1 MPNAIKYS
9 TDTQTLALKKGNY
22 WIGTGDVGKGPT
34 SSTDYWNGITPP
46 TGGYT
51 IYLNKA
57 SNGPSIYT
65 PSNDSQLITI
75 TNRIA
80 GASYTTINE
89 CFNYFNGQS
98 DKMVVNRDVEGIV
111 TDGLQ
116 LYLDAGFLPSYPQN
130 GTTWTDL
137 SGNGDTCTLT
147 NGPTFNSSNGG
158 SIVIDSVDDYVVST
172 STSNTNINS
181 TTGYTFGAWVYPT
194 FTATELNDRQ
204 IQSVVCSRAN
214 STATN
219 DYTIAFGLVSNSLG
233 CGVYQDR
240 KLYLNNVG
248 NNLCSANKFD
258 WTNNAWQYI
267 VVTQVGTGA
276 GSVNMYVNGTNV
288 LSSTGFIV
296 SGNATN
302 KYFFGQSLNT
312 NQVKYNG
319 RIAINHVYNR
329 ALSASEVLQNYN
341 AQNGRFAV

>member
-9 TDTQTLALKKGNY
+9 TNAQTLALKKGNY

-111 TDGLQ
+111 TNGLQ
-116 LYLDAGFLPSYPQN
+116 LYVDAGFIPSYPRN

-137 SGNGDTCTLT
+137 SGNGNNGTLT
-147 NGPTFNSSNGG
+147 NGPTFNSDNGG
-158 SIVIDSVDDYVVST
+158 SIVFDGSNDYVDITRQLYLANAIAFSFSCWMKRATSSGLVLMYQGNGPLQDVSISLWNDGFAYFEIGNGSETYGYVANNSSNWQFLAMVYDGSLTGNSNRLKGWVNNTQQTLLYEGTIPST
-172 STSNTNINS
+172 S
-181 TTGYTFGAWVYPT
+181 G
-194 FTATELNDRQ
+194 Q
-204 IQSVVCSRAN
+204 AN
-214 STATN
+214 STCR
-219 DYTIAFGLVSNSLG
+219 LG
-233 CGVYQDR
+233 SFLGTQG
-240 KLYLNNVG
+240 G
-248 NNLCSANKFD
+248 NISIFQA
-258 WTNNAWQYI
+258 
-267 VVTQVGTGA
+267 
-276 GSVNMYVNGTNV
+276 
-288 LSSTGFIV
+288 
-296 SGNATN
+296 
-302 KYFFGQSLNT
+302 
-312 NQVKYNG
+312 
-319 RIAINHVYNR
+319 YNR
-329 ALSASEVLQNYN
+329 ALNSIEVTQNYN
-341 AQNGRFAV
+341 AQKARFGL